1 MGVRDE
7 VPTNTQMQEIYQAI
21 EQKASCNEIL
31 ANAQIQELRNE
42 IAQKANCNEVPMKAL
57 RQVEFK
63 KGVEQNSDVSV
74 YQIGDLVH
82 VQGHIN
88 ISSPSPNSGYLPIF
102 TLPHGLAPSS
112 QRIVAEQAKSGVW
125 GDTRI
130 EVNKNGHVSLR
141 PLVSSCVSFSWVI

>member
-21 EQKASCNEIL
+21 EQKASCNDVPTNAQIQELHDVIEQKANSNEIL

-82 VQGHIN
+82 VQGQIN
-88 ISSPSPNSGYLPIF
+88 ISSPSPNSGYLPI
-102 TLPHGLAPSS
+102 
-112 QRIVAEQAKSGVW
+112 
-125 GDTRI
+125 
-130 EVNKNGHVSLR
+130 
-141 PLVSSCVSFSWVI
+141 